1 MLEIDVVFEE
11 IAVSQDMGD
20 DQLILDQGIAF
31 QQKGVAGVGIYDHF
45 VDAAQVVIILRLHL
59 VIGLAESPVR
69 ETGGHTV
76 SPKGIDN
83 IRRADF
89 KIHIIKVQTKFPG
102 PGGDYFHG
110 FRKLVHFFPVHERQ
124 PPAIPAPGNVFIYK
138 KVYVRRWPELS
149 FSSQKVLRGSNFFV
163 KIKLRILYT
172 SIQNAGVTH
181 MLPYLVTWLEG
192 EEVFWRFADEEEL
205 ARILESEKHFIITRL
220 ELPA

>member
-1 MLEIDVVFEE
+1 M
-11 IAVSQDMGD
+11 
-20 DQLILDQGIAF
+20 
-31 QQKGVAGVGIYDHF
+31 
-45 VDAAQVVIILRLHL
+45 
-59 VIGLAESPVR
+59 
-69 ETGGHTV
+69 
-76 SPKGIDN
+76 
-83 IRRADF
+83 
-89 KIHIIKVQTKFPG
+89 
-102 PGGDYFHG
+102 
-110 FRKLVHFFPVHERQ
+110 
-124 PPAIPAPGNVFIYK
+124 
-138 KVYVRRWPELS
+138 S